1 MNYSPIMVVCEGSS
15 EVNYITRLNRI
26 FCYSD
31 SKCMVFKPYN
41 AGGGRYSFVSKKYNE
56 VLAGNRKQESRIK
69 IWVDQDLYVRAG
81 SEENR
86 MYCSRS
92 KLVPRFMFS
101 LMNFEDYLTMH
112 CAEGIVK
119 DWQNTCESRNH
130 FTEPMHA
137 NQYEEL
143 FNSLI
148 KKYFG
153 VDYKKG
159 DVPFELSQ
167 NTFTANLFRNLKNPQ
182 FKFKNGFGELL
193 MNMYEKRVI
202 VFK

>member
-56 VLAGNRKQESRIK
+56 VLAGNRKLESRIK

-81 SEENR
+81 TEENR
-86 MYCSRS
+86 MYCSRC
-92 KLVPRFMFS
+92 KLVPKFMFS

-112 CAEGIVK
+112 CAEGIV
-119 DWQNTCESRNH
+119 
-130 FTEPMHA
+130 
-137 NQYEEL
+137 
-143 FNSLI
+143 
-148 KKYFG
+148 
-153 VDYKKG
+153 
-159 DVPFELSQ
+159 
-167 NTFTANLFRNLKNPQ
+167 
-182 FKFKNGFGELL
+182 
-193 MNMYEKRVI
+193 
-202 VFK
+202 

>member
-1 MNYSPIMVVCEGSS
+1 
-15 EVNYITRLNRI
+15 
-26 FCYSD
+26 
-31 SKCMVFKPYN
+31 MVFKPYN

-56 VLAGNRKQESRIK
+56 VLAGNRKLESRIK

-81 SEENR
+81 TEENR

-153 VDYKKG
+153 VDYK
-159 DVPFELSQ
+159 
-167 NTFTANLFRNLKNPQ
+167 NPQ